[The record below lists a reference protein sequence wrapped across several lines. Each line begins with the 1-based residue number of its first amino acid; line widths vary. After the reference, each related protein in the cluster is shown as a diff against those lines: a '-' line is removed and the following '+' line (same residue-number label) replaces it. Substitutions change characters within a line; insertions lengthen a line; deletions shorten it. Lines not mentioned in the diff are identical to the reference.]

1 METRKMKLA
10 LSAGALA
17 LSLALAGCGGGGS
30 PQSPT
35 QAELD
40 AQEAMK
46 RAEMQTAAI
55 MSAISDA
62 QTAIG
67 AIDADSPMQA
77 QVTAAAT
84 AVTAAQKAIADAAD
98 VDDTS
103 SYAAT
108 VMALDNSVKVA
119 QKAVETGMS
128 LADAEAA
135 QKKAEDD
142 LAAKEE
148 ADRKAQEEADRK
160 AMAAAGKALKAALGN
175 TPLNNLRAEPP
186 LHSLTSAGLAVG
198 IPNADNTASTSSPR
212 MKAGESAGMLGDW
225 DGKHYSHTNTGTKV
239 SNSAVVYTNQG
250 APTVKPF
257 ATGATQDDG
266 TTAIESGTADPTTE
280 GQYQASSRTLALGTS
295 ASSSA
300 IKGDMFPTAGT
311 TTYTPDS
318 VTNTVVVR
326 GTYQGAPGSYRCTGT
341 ECTAA
346 AVGSAITLGGNWFF
360 VHDAGAMTSKPDAN
374 YLYFGWWLQKDK
386 DDKPTAAS
394 AFAGMTGMVA
404 APDDNPRELS
414 GKATYMGHA
423 AGKFA
428 MSDPLTGGDAGH
440 FTADATLNA
449 TFGPTGG
456 LSGTIDNFMANDES
470 VPWSVTLLRRTW
482 SSSTSGLTD
491 QPDNDP
497 DTANIDEAMVGTIWS
512 IDGTSASASG
522 TWNAMAYDEMPADA
536 ANDDGSNVPTSVTG
550 TFESHFSSTH
560 SMVGAF
566 GATR

>member
-10 LSAGALA
+10 LSAGAIA

-148 ADRKAQEEADRK
+148 ADRIAMEEADRK
-160 AMAAAGKALKAALGN
+160 AMAAAGKALKAALKP
-175 TPLNNLRAEPP
+175 TSEVT
-186 LHSLTSAGLAVG
+186 LTSLGASGLMLTFDAGG
-198 IPNADNTASTSSPR
+198 PDNDPAARSLPP

-225 DGKHYSHTNTGTKV
+225 DGKHYSHTNAGTKV

-257 ATGATQDDG
+257 ATGASFGADENAFDSAY
-266 TTAIESGTADPTTE
+266 TAST
-280 GQYQASSRTLALGTS
+280 RTLDLGNST
-295 ASSSA
+295 SSSA

-318 VTNTVVVR
+318 VTNVVVVR

-341 ECTAA
+341 ECMATAGT
-346 AVGSAITLGGNWFF
+346 GSAITLDGADWSF
-360 VHDAGAMTSKPDAN
+360 VHDAGAMTSRADAD
-374 YLYFGWWLQKDK
+374 YLYFGWWLQKNK

-394 AFAGMTGMVA
+394 AFAGVTGMVTA
-404 APDDNPRELS
+404 STNPTLLS
-414 GKATYMGHA
+414 GTATYTGHA

-428 MSDPLTGGDAGH
+428 ISDTLTGGDAGH
-440 FTADATLNA
+440 FTADATLTAKFGTAA
-449 TFGPTGG
+449 TETTNNSNGLTGT
-456 LSGTIDNFMANDES
+456 LDNFMANDKS
-470 VPWSVTLLRRTW
+470 VPWSVSLLRANLNGTGG
-482 SSSTSGLTD
+482 TVAF
-491 QPDNDP
+491 NDP
-497 DTANIDEAMVGTIWS
+497 DTASVDESATQTVWS
-512 IDGTSASASG
+512 IDGTSAAASG
-522 TWNAMAYDEMPADA
+522 SWTAQMYDEKPGPAPSG
-536 ANDDGSNVPTSVTG
+536 DGSNVPTTVTG
-550 TFESHFSSTH
+550 TFQSHFDGTH

-566 GATR
+566 GATK